1 MTGQQS
7 KITILAQQGLD
18 LHQHGKLNDAQNIY
32 EKILSIQE
40 DNFDALQLLGA
51 LFAQVKKYPQ
61 AIKFLSKAIIVD
73 PNHAGCFSNLGISFQ
88 KLRRLEEALSSY
100 DKAISLQADYAEAYS
115 NRGAVLQELKRF
127 DEALSSYDKAIS
139 IKGDYAEAF
148 NSRGTVLE
156 ELKCLEEA
164 LSSYHKAI
172 SINKDFT
179 ESYYNR
185 GNVLHKLKRLEE
197 ALSSYDKSISLH
209 EDYAEAYS
217 NRGLVLQDL
226 KRLEEALSSYDKAI
240 SLHEDYAEAY
250 SNRGTVLEE
259 LKRLDEALSS
269 YEKAISIN
277 KDYAEAYWNSSIC
290 YLLAGNFNEGWAR
303 YEWRWQ
309 SKSISKTAGIRK
321 FSQPL
326 WLGTEVLKDQTI
338 FLYAEQGLGDTIQF
352 SRYVSLVAGLGAK
365 VVLEVQPSLVKLLSY
380 LEGISQIISKGD
392 KLPNFD
398 YQCPLMSLPLAFKTE
413 LKTIPSV
420 SKNISTDEKKVE
432 KWQAILGEKTKPRVG
447 IVWSG
452 SATHKN
458 DHQRSL
464 TLSKLITHLPL
475 DYEYVSLQKEIS
487 DVDKEVLIECC
498 KIKHFGDDLKD
509 FTDTAALCELIDI
522 VISVDTSVAH
532 LAGTLGKNTWVLLP
546 YSPDWRW
553 LLDRNDSPWYSSVK
567 LYRQE
572 KINDWESALVNIESD
587 LKKLLNGN

>member
-1 MTGQQS
+1 M
-7 KITILAQQGLD
+7 LVQQGLN
-18 LHQHGKLNDAQNIY
+18 LHQRGNLNDAQIIY
-32 EKILSIQE
+32 EQILSIQE
-40 DNFDALQLLGA
+40 NNFDALQLLGA

-61 AIKFLSKAIIVD
+61 AIKFLSKAIIVN

-115 NRGAVLQELKRF
+115 NRGAVLKELKRL

-148 NSRGTVLE
+148 SSRGTVLE
-156 ELKCLEEA
+156 E
-164 LSSYHKAI
+164 
-172 SINKDFT
+172 
-179 ESYYNR
+179 
-185 GNVLHKLKRLEE
+185 LKRLEE
-197 ALSSYDKSISLH
+197 ALSSYDKAISINKDFT
-209 EDYAEAYS
+209 EFYY
-217 NRGLVLQDL
+217 NRGNVLHKL

-413 LKTIPSV
+413 VKTIPSV
-420 SKNISTDEKKVE
+420 SKNISSDEKKVG

-452 SATHKN
+452 AVNHKN
-458 DHQRSL
+458 DLQRSL
-464 TLSKLITHLPL
+464 KLSQLITHLPS
-475 DYEYVSLQKEIS
+475 DYEYLSLQKEIS
-487 DVDKEVLIECC
+487 DVDKEVLIEYC

-532 LAGTLGKNTWVLLP
+532 LAGTLGKNTWLLLP

-572 KINDWESALVNIESD
+572 KINDWESVLVNIESD

>member
-1 MTGQQS
+1 M
-7 KITILAQQGLD
+7 LVQQGLN
-18 LHQHGKLNDAQNIY
+18 LHQRGNLNDAQNIY
-32 EKILSIQE
+32 EQILSIQE
-40 DNFDALQLLGA
+40 NNFDALQLLGA

-156 ELKCLEEA
+156 ELKRLEEA

-197 ALSSYDKSISLH
+197 ALSSYDKAISLH

-259 LKRLDEALSS
+259 LKRLEEALSS

-452 SATHKN
+452 AVNHKN
-458 DHQRSL
+458 DLQRSL
-464 TLSKLITHLPL
+464 KLSQLITHLPS
-475 DYEYVSLQKEIS
+475 DYEYLSLQKEIS

-532 LAGTLGKNTWVLLP
+532 LAGTLGKNTWILLP

-572 KINDWESALVNIESD
+572 KINDWESVLVNIESD

>member
-1 MTGQQS
+1 M
-7 KITILAQQGLD
+7 LVQQGLN
-18 LHQHGKLNDAQNIY
+18 LHQRGNLNDAQNIY
-32 EKILSIQE
+32 EQILSIQE
-40 DNFDALQLLGA
+40 NNFDALQLLGA

-156 ELKCLEEA
+156 ELKRLEEA

-197 ALSSYDKSISLH
+197 ALSSYDKAISLH

-452 SATHKN
+452 AVNHKN
-458 DHQRSL
+458 DLQRSL
-464 TLSKLITHLPL
+464 KLSQLITHLPS
-475 DYEYVSLQKEIS
+475 DYEYLSLQKEIS

>member
-1 MTGQQS
+1 M
-7 KITILAQQGLD
+7 LVQQGLN
-18 LHQHGKLNDAQNIY
+18 LHQRGNLNDAQNIY
-32 EKILSIQE
+32 EQILSIQE
-40 DNFDALQLLGA
+40 NNFDALQLLGA

-172 SINKDFT
+172 SINKDYT
-179 ESYYNR
+179 EAYYNR

-197 ALSSYDKSISLH
+197 ALSSYDKAISLH

-452 SATHKN
+452 AVNHKN
-458 DHQRSL
+458 DLQRSL
-464 TLSKLITHLPL
+464 KLSQLITHLPS
-475 DYEYVSLQKEIS
+475 DYEYLSLQKEIS

-572 KINDWESALVNIESD
+572 KINDWESVLVNIESD

>member
-1 MTGQQS
+1 M
-7 KITILAQQGLD
+7 LVQQGLN
-18 LHQHGKLNDAQNIY
+18 LHQRGNLNDAQNIY
-32 EKILSIQE
+32 EQILSIQE
-40 DNFDALQLLGA
+40 NNFDALQLLGA

-156 ELKCLEEA
+156 ELKRLEEA

-452 SATHKN
+452 AVNHKN
-458 DHQRSL
+458 DLQRSL
-464 TLSKLITHLPL
+464 KLSQLITHLPS
-475 DYEYVSLQKEIS
+475 DYEYLSLQKEIS

>member
-1 MTGQQS
+1 M
-7 KITILAQQGLD
+7 LVQQGLN
-18 LHQHGKLNDAQNIY
+18 LHQRGNLNDAQNIY
-32 EKILSIQE
+32 EQILSIQE
-40 DNFDALQLLGA
+40 NNFDALQLLGA

-172 SINKDFT
+172 SINKDYT
-179 ESYYNR
+179 EAYYNH

-197 ALSSYDKSISLH
+197 ALSSYDKS
-209 EDYAEAYS
+209 
-217 NRGLVLQDL
+217 
-226 KRLEEALSSYDKAI
+226 I

-452 SATHKN
+452 AVNHKN
-458 DHQRSL
+458 DLQRSL
-464 TLSKLITHLPL
+464 KLSQLITHLPS
-475 DYEYVSLQKEIS
+475 DYEYLSLQKEIS

-587 LKKLLNGN
+587 LKKLLKGN

>member
-1 MTGQQS
+1 M
-7 KITILAQQGLD
+7 LVQQGLN
-18 LHQHGKLNDAQNIY
+18 LHQRGNLNDAQNIY
-32 EKILSIQE
+32 EQILSIQE
-40 DNFDALQLLGA
+40 NNFDALQLLGA

-156 ELKCLEEA
+156 ELKRLEEA

-185 GNVLHKLKRLEE
+185 GNVLHK
-197 ALSSYDKSISLH
+197 
-209 EDYAEAYS
+209 
-217 NRGLVLQDL
+217 L

-452 SATHKN
+452 AVNHKN
-458 DHQRSL
+458 DLQRSL
-464 TLSKLITHLPL
+464 KLSQLITHLPS
-475 DYEYVSLQKEIS
+475 DYEYLSLQKEIS

>member
-1 MTGQQS
+1 M
-7 KITILAQQGLD
+7 LVQQGLN
-18 LHQHGKLNDAQNIY
+18 LHQRGNLNDAQNIY
-32 EKILSIQE
+32 EQILSIQE
-40 DNFDALQLLGA
+40 NNFDALQLLGA

-172 SINKDFT
+172 SINKDYT
-179 ESYYNR
+179 EAYYNR

-197 ALSSYDKSISLH
+197 ALSSYDKAISLH

-420 SKNISTDEKKVE
+420 SKNISSDEKKVE

-452 SATHKN
+452 AVNHKN
-458 DHQRSL
+458 DLQRSL
-464 TLSKLITHLPL
+464 KLSQLITHLPS
-475 DYEYVSLQKEIS
+475 DYEYLSLQKEIS

-587 LKKLLNGN
+587 LKKLLKGN

>member
-1 MTGQQS
+1 M
-7 KITILAQQGLD
+7 LVQQGLN
-18 LHQHGKLNDAQNIY
+18 LHQRGNLNDAQNIY
-32 EKILSIQE
+32 EQILSIQE
-40 DNFDALQLLGA
+40 NNFDALQLLGA

-156 ELKCLEEA
+156 ELKRLEEA

-197 ALSSYDKSISLH
+197 ALSSYDKAISLH

-420 SKNISTDEKKVE
+420 SKNISSDEKKVE

-452 SATHKN
+452 AVNHKN
-458 DHQRSL
+458 DLQRSL
-464 TLSKLITHLPL
+464 KLSQLITHLPS
-475 DYEYVSLQKEIS
+475 DYEYLSLQKEIS

>member
-1 MTGQQS
+1 M
-7 KITILAQQGLD
+7 LVQQGLN
-18 LHQHGKLNDAQNIY
+18 LHQRGNLNDAQNIY
-32 EKILSIQE
+32 EQILSIQE
-40 DNFDALQLLGA
+40 NNFDALQLLGA

-156 ELKCLEEA
+156 ELKRLEEA

-197 ALSSYDKSISLH
+197 ALSSYDKS
-209 EDYAEAYS
+209 
-217 NRGLVLQDL
+217 
-226 KRLEEALSSYDKAI
+226 I

-452 SATHKN
+452 AVNHKN
-458 DHQRSL
+458 DLQRSL
-464 TLSKLITHLPL
+464 KLSQLITHLPS
-475 DYEYVSLQKEIS
+475 DYEYLSLQKEIS

>member
-1 MTGQQS
+1 M
-7 KITILAQQGLD
+7 LVQQGLN
-18 LHQHGKLNDAQNIY
+18 LHQRGNLNDAQNIY
-32 EKILSIQE
+32 EQILSIQE
-40 DNFDALQLLGA
+40 NNFDALQLLGA

-156 ELKCLEEA
+156 ELKRLEEA

-172 SINKDFT
+172 SINKDYT
-179 ESYYNR
+179 EAYYNR

-197 ALSSYDKSISLH
+197 ALSSYDKAISLH

-452 SATHKN
+452 AVNHKN
-458 DHQRSL
+458 DLQRSL
-464 TLSKLITHLPL
+464 KLSQLITHLPS
-475 DYEYVSLQKEIS
+475 DYEYLSLQKEIS

>member
-1 MTGQQS
+1 M
-7 KITILAQQGLD
+7 LVQQGLN
-18 LHQHGKLNDAQNIY
+18 LHQRGNLNDAQNIY
-32 EKILSIQE
+32 EQILSIQE
-40 DNFDALQLLGA
+40 NNFDALQLLGA
-51 LFAQVKKYPQ
+51 LFAQVKKYPE
-61 AIKFLSKAIIVD
+61 AIKFLSKAIIVN
-73 PNHAGCFSNLGISFQ
+73 PNDAGCFSNLGISFQ

-115 NRGAVLQELKRF
+115 NRGAVLQELKRL

-156 ELKCLEEA
+156 ELK
-164 LSSYHKAI
+164 
-172 SINKDFT
+172 
-179 ESYYNR
+179 
-185 GNVLHKLKRLEE
+185 RLEE
-197 ALSSYDKSISLH
+197 ALSSYDKAISINK
-209 EDYAEAYS
+209 DYTELYY
-217 NRGLVLQDL
+217 NRGNVLHKL

-259 LKRLDEALSS
+259 LKRLEEALSS

-309 SKSISKTAGIRK
+309 SKSISKIAGIRK

-326 WLGTEVLKDQTI
+326 WLGTEILKDQTI

-420 SKNISTDEKKVE
+420 SKNISSDEKKVE

-452 SATHKN
+452 AVNHKN
-458 DHQRSL
+458 DLQRSL
-464 TLSKLITHLPL
+464 KLSQLITHLPS
-475 DYEYVSLQKEIS
+475 DYEYLSLQKEIS
-487 DVDKEVLIECC
+487 DVDKEVLIEYC

-532 LAGTLGKNTWVLLP
+532 LAGTLGKNTWILLP

-572 KINDWESALVNIESD
+572 KINDWESVLVNIESD

>member
-1 MTGQQS
+1 M
-7 KITILAQQGLD
+7 LVQQGLN
-18 LHQHGKLNDAQNIY
+18 LHQRGNLNDAQNIY
-32 EKILSIQE
+32 EQILSIQE
-40 DNFDALQLLGA
+40 NNFDALQLLGA

-172 SINKDFT
+172 SINKDYT
-179 ESYYNR
+179 EAYYNH

-197 ALSSYDKSISLH
+197 ALSSYDKAISLH

-452 SATHKN
+452 AVNHKN
-458 DHQRSL
+458 DLQRSL
-464 TLSKLITHLPL
+464 KLSQLITHLPS
-475 DYEYVSLQKEIS
+475 DYEYLSLQKEIS

-587 LKKLLNGN
+587 LKKLLKGN

>member
-1 MTGQQS
+1 M
-7 KITILAQQGLD
+7 LVQQGLN
-18 LHQHGKLNDAQNIY
+18 LHQRGNLNDAQNIY
-32 EKILSIQE
+32 EQILSIQE
-40 DNFDALQLLGA
+40 NNFDALQLLGA

-156 ELKCLEEA
+156 ELKRLEEA

-185 GNVLHKLKRLEE
+185 GNVLHK
-197 ALSSYDKSISLH
+197 
-209 EDYAEAYS
+209 
-217 NRGLVLQDL
+217 L

-452 SATHKN
+452 AVNHKN
-458 DHQRSL
+458 DLQRSL
-464 TLSKLITHLPL
+464 KLSQLITHLPS
-475 DYEYVSLQKEIS
+475 DYEYLSLQKEIS

-587 LKKLLNGN
+587 LKKLLKGN

>member
-1 MTGQQS
+1 M
-7 KITILAQQGLD
+7 LVQQGLN
-18 LHQHGKLNDAQNIY
+18 LHQRGNLNDAQNIY
-32 EKILSIQE
+32 EQILSIQE
-40 DNFDALQLLGA
+40 NNFDALQLLGA
-51 LFAQVKKYPQ
+51 LFAQVKKYPE
-61 AIKFLSKAIIVD
+61 AIKFLSKAIIVN
-73 PNHAGCFSNLGISFQ
+73 PNDAGCFSNLGISFQ

-115 NRGAVLQELKRF
+115 NRGAVLQELKRL
-127 DEALSSYDKAIS
+127 DEALSSYDKAIT

-156 ELKCLEEA
+156 ELK
-164 LSSYHKAI
+164 
-172 SINKDFT
+172 
-179 ESYYNR
+179 
-185 GNVLHKLKRLEE
+185 RLEE
-197 ALSSYDKSISLH
+197 ALSSYDKAISINK
-209 EDYAEAYS
+209 DYTELYY
-217 NRGLVLQDL
+217 NRGNVLHKL

-259 LKRLDEALSS
+259 LKRLEEALSS

-309 SKSISKTAGIRK
+309 SKSISKIAGIRK

-326 WLGTEVLKDQTI
+326 WLGTEILKDQTI

-420 SKNISTDEKKVE
+420 SKNISSDEKKVE

-452 SATHKN
+452 AVNHKN
-458 DHQRSL
+458 DLQRSL
-464 TLSKLITHLPL
+464 KLSQLITHLPS
-475 DYEYVSLQKEIS
+475 DYEYLSLQKEIS
-487 DVDKEVLIECC
+487 DVDKEVLIEYC

-532 LAGTLGKNTWVLLP
+532 LAGTLGKNTWILLP

-572 KINDWESALVNIESD
+572 KINDWESVLVNIESD

>member
-1 MTGQQS
+1 M
-7 KITILAQQGLD
+7 LVQQGLN
-18 LHQHGKLNDAQNIY
+18 LHQRGNLNDAQNIY
-32 EKILSIQE
+32 EQILSIQE
-40 DNFDALQLLGA
+40 NNFDALQLLGA

-172 SINKDFT
+172 SINKDYT
-179 ESYYNR
+179 EAYYNR
-185 GNVLHKLKRLEE
+185 GNVLHK
-197 ALSSYDKSISLH
+197 
-209 EDYAEAYS
+209 
-217 NRGLVLQDL
+217 L

-452 SATHKN
+452 AVNHKN
-458 DHQRSL
+458 DLQRSL
-464 TLSKLITHLPL
+464 KLSQLITHLPS
-475 DYEYVSLQKEIS
+475 DYEYLSLQKEIS

-587 LKKLLNGN
+587 LKKLLKGN

>member
-1 MTGQQS
+1 
-7 KITILAQQGLD
+7 
-18 LHQHGKLNDAQNIY
+18 
-32 EKILSIQE
+32 
-40 DNFDALQLLGA
+40 
-51 LFAQVKKYPQ
+51 
-61 AIKFLSKAIIVD
+61 
-73 PNHAGCFSNLGISFQ
+73 
-88 KLRRLEEALSSY
+88 
-100 DKAISLQADYAEAYS
+100 
-115 NRGAVLQELKRF
+115 
-127 DEALSSYDKAIS
+127 
-139 IKGDYAEAF
+139 
-148 NSRGTVLE
+148 
-156 ELKCLEEA
+156 
-164 LSSYHKAI
+164 
-172 SINKDFT
+172 
-179 ESYYNR
+179 
-185 GNVLHKLKRLEE
+185 
-197 ALSSYDKSISLH
+197 
-209 EDYAEAYS
+209 
-217 NRGLVLQDL
+217 LQDL

-452 SATHKN
+452 AVNHKN
-458 DHQRSL
+458 DLQRSL
-464 TLSKLITHLPL
+464 KLSQLITHLPS
-475 DYEYVSLQKEIS
+475 DYEYLSLQKEIS

-587 LKKLLNGN
+587 LKKLLKGN

>member
-1 MTGQQS
+1 M
-7 KITILAQQGLD
+7 LVQQGLN
-18 LHQHGKLNDAQNIY
+18 LHQRGNLNDAQNIY
-32 EKILSIQE
+32 EQILSIQE
-40 DNFDALQLLGA
+40 NNFDALQLLGA

-156 ELKCLEEA
+156 ELKRLEEA

-185 GNVLHKLKRLEE
+185 GNVLHK
-197 ALSSYDKSISLH
+197 
-209 EDYAEAYS
+209 
-217 NRGLVLQDL
+217 L

-420 SKNISTDEKKVE
+420 SKNISSDEKKVE

-452 SATHKN
+452 AVNHKN
-458 DHQRSL
+458 DLQRSL
-464 TLSKLITHLPL
+464 KLSQLITHLPS
-475 DYEYVSLQKEIS
+475 DYEYLSLQKEIS
-487 DVDKEVLIECC
+487 DVDKEVLIEYC

-532 LAGTLGKNTWVLLP
+532 LAGTLGKNTWILLP

-572 KINDWESALVNIESD
+572 KINDWESVLVNIESD

>member
-1 MTGQQS
+1 M
-7 KITILAQQGLD
+7 LVQQGLN
-18 LHQHGKLNDAQNIY
+18 LHQRGNLNDAQNIY
-32 EKILSIQE
+32 EQILSIQE
-40 DNFDALQLLGA
+40 NNFDALQLLGA

-156 ELKCLEEA
+156 ELKRLEEA

-172 SINKDFT
+172 SINKDYT
-179 ESYYNR
+179 EAYYNR

-197 ALSSYDKSISLH
+197 ALSSYDKAISLH

-452 SATHKN
+452 AVNHKN
-458 DHQRSL
+458 DLQRSL
-464 TLSKLITHLPL
+464 KLSQLITHLPS
-475 DYEYVSLQKEIS
+475 DYEYLSLQKEIS

-587 LKKLLNGN
+587 LKKLLKGN

>member
-1 MTGQQS
+1 M
-7 KITILAQQGLD
+7 LVQQGLN
-18 LHQHGKLNDAQNIY
+18 LHQRGNLNDAQNIY
-32 EKILSIQE
+32 EQILSIQE
-40 DNFDALQLLGA
+40 NNFDALQLLGA

-156 ELKCLEEA
+156 ELKRLEEA

-226 KRLEEALSSYDKAI
+226 KRLEEALSSYDKAL

-452 SATHKN
+452 AVNHKN
-458 DHQRSL
+458 DLQRSL
-464 TLSKLITHLPL
+464 KLSQLITHLPS
-475 DYEYVSLQKEIS
+475 DYEYLSLQKEIS

>member
-1 MTGQQS
+1 M
-7 KITILAQQGLD
+7 LVQQGLN
-18 LHQHGKLNDAQNIY
+18 LHQRGNLNDAQNIY
-32 EKILSIQE
+32 EQILSIQE
-40 DNFDALQLLGA
+40 NNFDALQLLGA

-172 SINKDFT
+172 SINKDYT
-179 ESYYNR
+179 EAYYNR

-197 ALSSYDKSISLH
+197 ALSSYDKAISLH

-452 SATHKN
+452 AVNHKN
-458 DHQRSL
+458 DLQRSL
-464 TLSKLITHLPL
+464 KLSQLITHLPS
-475 DYEYVSLQKEIS
+475 DYEYLSLQKETS
-487 DVDKEVLIECC
+487 DVDKEVLIEYC

-587 LKKLLNGN
+587 LKKLLKGN

>member
-1 MTGQQS
+1 M
-7 KITILAQQGLD
+7 LVQQGLN
-18 LHQHGKLNDAQNIY
+18 LHQRGNLNDAQNIY
-32 EKILSIQE
+32 EQILSIQE
-40 DNFDALQLLGA
+40 NNFDALQLLGA

-156 ELKCLEEA
+156 ELKRLEEA

-185 GNVLHKLKRLEE
+185 GNVLHK
-197 ALSSYDKSISLH
+197 
-209 EDYAEAYS
+209 
-217 NRGLVLQDL
+217 L

-452 SATHKN
+452 AVNHKN
-458 DHQRSL
+458 DLQRSL
-464 TLSKLITHLPL
+464 KLSQLITHLPS
-475 DYEYVSLQKEIS
+475 DYEYLSLQKEIS
-487 DVDKEVLIECC
+487 DVDKEVLIEYC

-532 LAGTLGKNTWVLLP
+532 LAGTLGKNTWILLP

-572 KINDWESALVNIESD
+572 KINDWESVLVNIESD

>member
-1 MTGQQS
+1 M
-7 KITILAQQGLD
+7 LVQQGLN
-18 LHQHGKLNDAQNIY
+18 LHQRGNLNDAQNIY
-32 EKILSIQE
+32 EQILSIQE
-40 DNFDALQLLGA
+40 NNFDALQLLGA

-156 ELKCLEEA
+156 ELKRLEEA

-197 ALSSYDKSISLH
+197 ALSSYDKS
-209 EDYAEAYS
+209 
-217 NRGLVLQDL
+217 
-226 KRLEEALSSYDKAI
+226 I

-452 SATHKN
+452 AVNHKN
-458 DHQRSL
+458 DLQRSL
-464 TLSKLITHLPL
+464 KLSQLITHLPS
-475 DYEYVSLQKEIS
+475 DYEYLSLQKEIS

-532 LAGTLGKNTWVLLP
+532 LAGTLGKNTWILLP

-572 KINDWESALVNIESD
+572 KINDWESVLVNIESD

>member
-1 MTGQQS
+1 M
-7 KITILAQQGLD
+7 LVQQGLN
-18 LHQHGKLNDAQNIY
+18 LHQRGNLNDAQNIY
-32 EKILSIQE
+32 EQILSIQE
-40 DNFDALQLLGA
+40 NNFDALQLLGA

-172 SINKDFT
+172 SINKDYT
-179 ESYYNR
+179 EAYYNR

-197 ALSSYDKSISLH
+197 ALSSYDKAISLH

-309 SKSISKTAGIRK
+309 SKSISKIAGIRK

-452 SATHKN
+452 AVNHKN
-458 DHQRSL
+458 DLQRSL
-464 TLSKLITHLPL
+464 KLSQLITHLPS
-475 DYEYVSLQKEIS
+475 DYEYLSLQKEIS

-587 LKKLLNGN
+587 LKKLLKGN

>member
-1 MTGQQS
+1 M
-7 KITILAQQGLD
+7 LVQQGLN
-18 LHQHGKLNDAQNIY
+18 LHQSGNLNDAQNIY
-32 EKILSIQE
+32 EQILSIQE
-40 DNFDALQLLGA
+40 NNFDALQLLGA
-51 LFAQVKKYPQ
+51 LFAQVKKYPE
-61 AIKFLSKAIIVD
+61 AIKFLSKAIIVN
-73 PNHAGCFSNLGISFQ
+73 PNDAGCFSNLGISFQ

-115 NRGAVLQELKRF
+115 NRGAVLQELKRL
-127 DEALSSYDKAIS
+127 DEALSSYDKAIT

-156 ELKCLEEA
+156 ELK
-164 LSSYHKAI
+164 
-172 SINKDFT
+172 
-179 ESYYNR
+179 
-185 GNVLHKLKRLEE
+185 RLEE
-197 ALSSYDKSISLH
+197 ALSSYDKAISINK
-209 EDYAEAYS
+209 DYTELYY
-217 NRGLVLQDL
+217 NRGNVLHKL

-309 SKSISKTAGIRK
+309 SKSISKIAGIRK

-326 WLGTEVLKDQTI
+326 WLGTEILKDQTI

-420 SKNISTDEKKVE
+420 SKNISSDEKKVE

-452 SATHKN
+452 AVNHKN
-458 DHQRSL
+458 DLQRSL
-464 TLSKLITHLPL
+464 KLSQLITHLPS
-475 DYEYVSLQKEIS
+475 DYEYLSLQKEIS
-487 DVDKEVLIECC
+487 DVDKEVLIEYC

-532 LAGTLGKNTWVLLP
+532 LAGTLGKNTWILLP

-572 KINDWESALVNIESD
+572 KINVEKEMEF
-587 LKKLLNGN
+587 LLENGKMLWN

>member
-1 MTGQQS
+1 M
-7 KITILAQQGLD
+7 LVQQGLN
-18 LHQHGKLNDAQNIY
+18 LHQRGNLNDAQNIY
-32 EKILSIQE
+32 EQILSIQE
-40 DNFDALQLLGA
+40 NNFDALQLLGA

-156 ELKCLEEA
+156 ELKRLEEA

-197 ALSSYDKSISLH
+197 ALSSYDKAISLH

-452 SATHKN
+452 AVNHKN
-458 DHQRSL
+458 DLQRSL
-464 TLSKLITHLPL
+464 KLSQLITHLPS
-475 DYEYVSLQKEIS
+475 DYEYLSLQKKIS

>member
-1 MTGQQS
+1 M
-7 KITILAQQGLD
+7 LVEQGLN
-18 LHQHGKLNDAQNIY
+18 LHQRGNLNDAQNIY
-32 EKILSIQE
+32 EQILSIQE
-40 DNFDALQLLGA
+40 NNFDALQLLGA

-156 ELKCLEEA
+156 ELKRLEEA

-197 ALSSYDKSISLH
+197 ALSSYDKAISLH

-452 SATHKN
+452 AVNHKN
-458 DHQRSL
+458 DLQRSL
-464 TLSKLITHLPL
+464 KLSQLITHLPS
-475 DYEYVSLQKEIS
+475 DYEYLSLQKEIS